1 MHRNKA
7 TGKAKDYTSTAC
19 FLPQEELKI
28 KLRPK
33 FNGREQRVGGASS
46 GGLESEED
54 TACGSWSEEEM
65 EVQEAVM
72 AVRSGEQARTSEF
85 LEKYEQDKVDI
96 VKIEENDKD
105 DSDNR
110 AAKLAQMEA
119 TAEAGSANV
128 SPPSQNSILSE
139 TQLEKGGDEGG
150 DGGRGERRKCVSIK
164 LSIHDRMYRISVG
177 YLFENFQRNDV
188 TPKVCKGMMSIL
200 SEK

>member
-33 FNGREQRVGGASS
+33 FNGREQRVGGSSS

-54 TACGSWSEEEM
+54 TACASWSEEEM

-85 LEKYEQDKVDI
+85 LEKYEHDKVDI

-105 DSDNR
+105 DPDNR

-128 SPPSQNSILSE
+128 SPPSQKSILSE

-150 DGGRGERRKCVSIK
+150 GGGRGERRKCVSIK

-177 YLFENFQRNDV
+177 YLFEIFF
-188 TPKVCKGMMSIL
+188 KGMMSLL
-200 SEK
+200 SEELSFF

>member
-33 FNGREQRVGGASS
+33 FNGREQRVGGSSS

-85 LEKYEQDKVDI
+85 LEKYEHDKVDI

-105 DSDNR
+105 DPDNR

-119 TAEAGSANV
+119 TAEAGSDHV
-128 SPPSQNSILSE
+128 SPTSQKSILLE
-139 TQLEKGGDEGG
+139 TQLEKGEDEGG
-150 DGGRGERRKCVSIK
+150 GGGRGERRKCVSIK

-188 TPKVCKGMMSIL
+188 TPKLCKGMMSIL